1 MPMFSIQ
8 GVPSWSP
15 AGSHPCV
22 IPSSSTPGSRTISN
36 HQYPDPV
43 TGPSASTANTV
54 PFGRSGS
61 YLIESS
67 VRFGFDRTRSVVT
80 MVRARTPTS
89 RATGGLGCAD
99 VATGSA
105 GGDAGADDAAL
116 AGTFTDGWIE
126 ASYVGDP
133 EGAGSCAVGDA
144 F

>member
-43 TGPSASTANTV
+43 TGPSTTPNTV

-67 VRFGFDRTRSVVT
+67 VTVGFDRTRSVVT

-89 RATGGLGCAD
+89 RATGGLRCAD

-105 GGDAGADDAAL
+105 GGDVGADDAAL
-116 AGTFTDGWIE
+116 AGTFRDGWIVD
-126 ASYVGDP
+126 SYVGDP
-133 EGAGSCAVGDA
+133 EGAGFWALGDA
-144 F
+144 Y